1 MKKNEMKILELKNS
15 TSEILKNFTGLIYRR
30 VEIKEERLSESEDG
44 SMENAQSEEDRD
56 KALKNKNK
64 KQSLGDLVW

>member
-15 TSEILKNFTGLIYRR
+15 TSEFFKNFTGLIYRT
-30 VEIKEERLSESEDG
+30 VEITEERLSESEDG

-56 KALKNKNK
+56 KSLKNKNK

>member
-15 TSEILKNFTGLIYRR
+15 TYEFLKNFTGLIYRR
-30 VEIKEERLSESEDG
+30 VEITEERLSESEDG

>member
-15 TSEILKNFTGLIYRR
+15 TYEFFKNFTGLIYRR
-30 VEIKEERLSESEDG
+30 VEITEERLSESEDG

>member
-15 TSEILKNFTGLIYRR
+15 TSEFLKNSTGLIYRR
-30 VEIKEERLSESEDG
+30 VEITEERPSESEDG

>member
-15 TSEILKNFTGLIYRR
+15 TSEFLKNSTGLIYRR
-30 VEIKEERLSESEDG
+30 VEITEERLSESEDG